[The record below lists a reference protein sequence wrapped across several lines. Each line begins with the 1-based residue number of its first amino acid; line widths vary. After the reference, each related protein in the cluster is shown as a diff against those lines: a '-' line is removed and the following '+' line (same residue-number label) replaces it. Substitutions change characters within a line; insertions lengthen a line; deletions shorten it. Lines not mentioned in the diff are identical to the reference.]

1 MSRSVLRAVL
11 FAGLCSAVLPPAQA
25 AGSGF
30 DVRRPEIHA
39 FIVEQAK
46 AGVLGEAELTRLL
59 AAAQSQAKILEA
71 MERPAEKA
79 LPWFEYRARFITG
92 ERVEAGVA
100 VWREHREA
108 LERAASRE
116 QVAPQ
121 YILAIL
127 GVETYFGRNTG
138 RYRVIDALATLAF
151 DYPPRQQYF
160 RAELAQFLKLCGEEH
175 LDPLTLQGSYAGAMG
190 VAQFMPSSY
199 RQYAV
204 NEDGSPARDLW
215 HDWGDI
221 FASVAHYLHAYGWQY
236 GAPVMTE
243 ARYTGATPPELPS
256 TVTLNDTL
264 GHLRERGFVTD
275 YLAAPETPA
284 VVVAAPEAEAP
295 AYRIGFKNFYVITR
309 YNRSPLYAMAVNDL
323 ADAIVQRLNQQ

>member
-11 FAGLCSAVLPPAQA
+11 FAGLCGAAPLPAPA

-79 LPWFEYRARFITG
+79 LPWFEYRARFITD
-92 ERVEAGVA
+92 ERIEAGVA

-160 RAELAQFLKLCGEEH
+160 RAELVQFLKLCGEEH

-204 NEDGSPARDLW
+204 NEDGSPTRDLW

-236 GAPVMTE
+236 GAPVMTD

-264 GHLRERGFVTD
+264 GRLRERGFVTD
-275 YLAAPETPA
+275 YPGAPETPA
-284 VVVAAPEAEAP
+284 VVVAAPEAEQP

-323 ADAIVQRLNQQ
+323 ADAILHRLNQQ